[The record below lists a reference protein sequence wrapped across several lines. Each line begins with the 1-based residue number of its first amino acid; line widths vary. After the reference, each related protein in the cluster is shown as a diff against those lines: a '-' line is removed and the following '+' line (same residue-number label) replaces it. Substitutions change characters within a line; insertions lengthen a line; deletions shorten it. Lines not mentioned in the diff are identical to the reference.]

1 MRLIAWV
8 AAWLVCAATAAAQD
22 APAGGQAPGTTSFL
36 VQNLTR
42 VELWRFFEPPA
53 NGGAEPDYAFI
64 GNRSTLGARYDGR
77 RWALHGAIQY
87 VRLENLP
94 QGAIGPGLLGNGG
107 AYFFQAAG
115 TFSYQFYLRELAA
128 SLSSASR
135 GLTLE
140 AGRLSFTADPPAA
153 GIHPAEQLAIAR
165 LDERLFGDMG
175 GSLYQR
181 AWDGVRLRVARGRWR
196 WTTAAVVPTQGTFEE
211 SANVPIDRLR
221 VVTSEVRSAP
231 GALAPHT
238 EARGFASWYRDTR
251 EVRARPDNTGAP
263 ARAADVSI
271 GTLGAAAAGVYPW
284 RTGAWDVVAWAAGQ
298 VGDWYGQPHWAASA
312 VAEGGYRWS
321 AAPWRPWLRTGLAYA
336 SGDGENVDG
345 RHGTFF
351 PLLPSGDRY
360 VRSNV
365 YALMNVIDVW
375 SELRAQPHPRL
386 DAVAGV
392 HHVSLASAADRW
404 YVGSGA
410 TERRGNF
417 FGYLGRNTRGARPL
431 GTLVEGELTWLPV
444 RWWRLR
450 GYAAGIAGG
459 SAVGAVFTG
468 RRLFTAAFD
477 STLSF

>member
-1 MRLIAWV
+1 V
-8 AAWLVCAATAAAQD
+8 AWLVCAATASAQD
-22 APAGGQAPGTTSFL
+22 AVPQTGQAPGTTSF
-36 VQNLTR
+36 VVENLTR
-42 VELWRFFEPPA
+42 FELWRFFEPPP
-53 NGGAEPDYAFI
+53 NGGVEPDYAFF
-64 GNRSTLGARYDGR
+64 GNRSTLGARYRGQ
-77 RWALHGAIQY
+77 RWGLRGAIQY

-94 QGAIGPGLLGNGG
+94 GGAIGPGLLGNGA

-115 TFSYQFYLRELAA
+115 TFSYQFYLRELSA
-128 SLSSASR
+128 SLSFPSR

-140 AGRLSFTADPPAA
+140 AGRLSFTTDPRARA
-153 GIHPAEQLAIAR
+153 GHPAEQLAQAR
-165 LDERLFGDMG
+165 LDGRLLGDMD

-181 AWDGVRLRVARGRWR
+181 AWDGVRLQVTHGSWQ
-196 WTTAAVVPTQGTFEE
+196 WTTAAVLPTQGTFEE

-221 VVTSEVRSAP
+221 VLSSEVRARP
-231 GALAPHT
+231 GALAAHS
-238 EARGFASWYRDTR
+238 EVRGFASWYRDTR
-251 EVRARPDNTGAP
+251 EVRARPDNTGSQ

-271 GTLGAAAAGVYPW
+271 GTFGAAAAGVYPW
-284 RTGAWDVVAWAAGQ
+284 RSGAWDVVAWAAGQ
-298 VGDWYGQPHWAASA
+298 VGDWYGQPHWAASG

-321 AAPWRPWLRTGLAYA
+321 AAPWQPWLRAGATYA
-336 SGDGENVDG
+336 SGDGANVDG

-351 PLLPSGDRY
+351 PLLPSGDRF

-365 YALMNVIDVW
+365 YALMNVIDLW

-386 DAVAGV
+386 GAVAGV

-431 GTLVEGELTWLPV
+431 GTLVEGELTWSAT
-444 RWWRLR
+444 RWWRWR
-450 GYAAGIAGG
+450 GYLAGMAGG
-459 SAVGAVFTG
+459 DAVRAVFSG
-468 RRLFTAAFD
+468 HRLFTAAFD